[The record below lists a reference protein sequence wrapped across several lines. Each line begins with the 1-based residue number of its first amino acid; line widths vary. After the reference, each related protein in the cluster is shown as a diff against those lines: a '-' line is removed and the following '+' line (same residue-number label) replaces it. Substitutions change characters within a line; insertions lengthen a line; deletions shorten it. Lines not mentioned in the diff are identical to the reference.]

1 MAQAAGEH
9 VSHGA
14 AMSLFTTIL
23 VLHIAAGGLALLV
36 LGVPL
41 FSRKGGRLHITFGRV
56 YAYAMGVVAVTG
68 VPLAAYGLS
77 QEDPMRRANALFLF
91 FVALLASE
99 SAWSGIRALRSIRR
113 REQSRRSVDVVPPG
127 MLFAG
132 AVALLALGI
141 SRGAVLYL
149 AFGTLGLLLAT
160 SRIAFW
166 RKPVRGRADAI
177 VMHIG
182 GMGVSSITTFTAF
195 VITNGR
201 YLFHLRAFNL
211 ALWLVPTLV
220 GATAIALTQRAWR
233 ARLGGGDGKASTE
246 AVSS

>member
-1 MAQAAGEH
+1 MTFFA
-9 VSHGA
+9 
-14 AMSLFTTIL
+14 TIL
-23 VLHIAAGGLALLV
+23 VLHIAAGGMALLV
-36 LGVPL
+36 VGIPL
-41 FSRKGGRLHITFGRV
+41 FSRKGSRLHVAFGRA
-56 YAYAMGVVAVTG
+56 YAYAMAVVAVTG
-68 VPLAAYGLS
+68 VPLAAHGLS
-77 QEDPMRRANALFLF
+77 QEDPARRANALFLF

-99 SAWSGIRALRSIRR
+99 SAWSGIRALRSVRR
-113 REQSRRSVDVVPPG
+113 TERPRRALDIVPPS

-132 AVALLALGI
+132 AIGLLALGLY
-141 SRGAVLYL
+141 RGAVLYL
-149 AFGTLGLLLAT
+149 TFGALGILLAT

-211 ALWLVPTLV
+211 ALWLVPTLL
-220 GATAIALTQRAWR
+220 GAIAVGVAQRAWR
-233 ARLGGGDGKASTE
+233 ARLGGEEGKDSSE
-246 AVSS
+246 ALSS